1 MTAGRESREP
11 VRWETQ
17 PLRALLFAPG
27 SEPRKLS
34 RVGDYG
40 ADGIVLDQ
48 EHAVAETEKD
58 DARAA
63 VRASLAGYTGTQ
75 VVAVRVNG
83 PETSRL
89 EDDIRAVVTADLDC
103 VMVPKVEEPSLF
115 VALDALLLDV
125 EARQGLPARSVR
137 ILATIETAAGVVR
150 VNEIAAAGKGR
161 LVTLVFGLV
170 DFSRDLGI
178 DLSAEGD
185 ELLYA
190 RSRIVLA
197 ARAAGLAAPLDGPY
211 LDLDDLEGVER
222 EARRSRSLGFGGRV
236 VIHPRHV
243 EPTQQAFAQLSDE
256 ERESCHRVVEEF
268 ERAESQGLASIRV
281 DGRFVDYPVYIH
293 AKRKL
298 ALDADFHRMVER

>member
-1 MTAGRESREP
+1 MAAGRGSRKP

-17 PLRALLFAPG
+17 PLRAILFAPG

-34 RVGDYG
+34 RVGEFG
-40 ADGIVLDQ
+40 ADGIVLDL
-48 EHAVAETEKD
+48 EDAVAETQKD
-58 DARAA
+58 GARAA
-63 VRASLAGYTGTQ
+63 VRASLAGYDATP

-83 PETSRL
+83 SETSRL
-89 EDDIRAVVTADLDC
+89 EDDIHAVVTADLDC
-103 VMVPKVEEPSLF
+103 LMVPKVEVPSLL
-115 VALDALLLDV
+115 AMLDALLLDV
-125 EARQGLPARSVR
+125 EASQGLPARSVR

-150 VNEIAAAGKGR
+150 ADEIAAAGKGR

-197 ARAAGLAAPLDGPY
+197 ARVAGLRAPLDGPY

-222 EARRSRSLGFGGRV
+222 EARRSRRLGFGGRV

-243 EPTQQAFAQLSDE
+243 EPTQRAFAQLSDE
-256 ERESCHRVVEEF
+256 ERESCDHIVQKF
-268 ERAESQGLASIRV
+268 ERAESEGLASIRV
-281 DGRFVDYPVYIH
+281 DGRFVDYPVYVH

-298 ALDADFHRMVER
+298 ALDADLHRMVDR